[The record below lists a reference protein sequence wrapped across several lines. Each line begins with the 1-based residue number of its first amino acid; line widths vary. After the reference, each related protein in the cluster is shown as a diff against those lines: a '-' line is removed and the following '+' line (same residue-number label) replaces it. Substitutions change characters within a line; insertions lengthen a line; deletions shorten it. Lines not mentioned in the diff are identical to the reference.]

1 MKRLIIALFA
11 LGALGVLASASF
23 AADNTVWLCEGKEP
37 TSKSCLVSS
46 EGEGNLTLEDMKE
59 EAAIECTGADVTDE
73 GWVGPGSEDETTR
86 VTFTSPTT
94 NCKPTA
100 KALNE
105 EGKEVANKC
114 ESVVSPGVG
123 PVDLGWVTLLE
134 LVAGKSKDRIKE
146 TTHGQPGYT
155 VHCKSSILEL
165 ADECKS
171 ASAAKD
177 ARVEVENLLGTATEP
192 PLVTVTF
199 PEETESK
206 SEWAKCSLGGEESGL
221 VRGKVL
227 IAALNSSGTAV
238 SLEVSEVT
246 PSSDWE
252 VENETINEGECAAEI
267 NCLYEILSPR
277 AAQAIRIVNTA
288 LDVLIGKDWEL
299 ERACEPVRLARGE
312 TCTAWV
318 LLEPL
323 EGRVNYAADL
333 LIEAESEATGRR
345 ETAEVEI
352 LVE

>member
-37 TSKSCLVSS
+37 TSKSCLVNS
-46 EGEGNLTLEDMKE
+46 EGEGNFTLEDMKE

-86 VTFTSPTT
+86 VTFKEEGKEPV
-94 NCKPTA
+94 CKPTA

-105 EGKEVANKC
+105 AGEEVANKC
-114 ESVVSPGVG
+114 EKVTGTSA
-123 PVDLGWVTLLE
+123 VDLGWITLLE
-134 LVAGKSKDRIKE
+134 LVAGVSKDRIKE

-155 VHCKSSILEL
+155 VKCKTSIIEI

-171 ASAAKD
+171 ESAADD

-199 PEETESK
+199 PAETEK
-206 SEWAKCSLGGEESGL
+206 KAEWADCSLGGKESGL

-238 SLEVSEVT
+238 SLEVSEV
-246 PSSDWE
+246 
-252 VENETINEGECAAEI
+252 
-267 NCLYEILSPR
+267 
-277 AAQAIRIVNTA
+277 
-288 LDVLIGKDWEL
+288 
-299 ERACEPVRLARGE
+299 
-312 TCTAWV
+312 
-318 LLEPL
+318 
-323 EGRVNYAADL
+323 
-333 LIEAESEATGRR
+333 
-345 ETAEVEI
+345 
-352 LVE
+352 